1 MSHELQINSL
11 HLSLSRYPKQAT
23 NDLQAWNAADELML
37 NFAFEQTTAT
47 KRILIMNDE
56 FGALACALLAA
67 PEFADSQIHWL
78 SDSFIAQQAL
88 AENLKANNLTM
99 DGRLTLLSSTD
110 SLPASDMVL
119 MRQPKSLN
127 YLEYQLIALQ
137 AILSADS
144 LFACGVMLKNL
155 PKSVFSLF
163 EKHLGKVSTSLA
175 KKKARLLFGHYQ
187 GISSTSPYPKQWKVA
202 EHQFKLNDHANVFCF
217 GKLDIGSRFMLENFP
232 QGDFEAVVDLGCGNG
247 LLGLQAL
254 KHYPKAKVSFCDE
267 SAMALASA
275 KNNVSLNF
283 LERLADCEF
292 NHDNALQHQADN
304 SADLVLCNPPFHQQ
318 NTISTH
324 IAQQMFRDA
333 KRCLRSGGQLIVV
346 ANRHL
351 GYHPLL
357 KSYFGGYKLLASN
370 NKFVI
375 LSSTKR

>member
-67 PEFADSQIHWL
+67 PEFADSQLHWL

-88 AENLKANNLTM
+88 AENLKANNLAM

-163 EKHLGKVSTSLA
+163 EKHLGEVSTSLA

-187 GISSTSPYPKQWKVA
+187 GISSNSPYQT
-202 EHQFKLNDHANVFCF
+202 
-217 GKLDIGSRFMLENFP
+217 M
-232 QGDFEAVVDLGCGNG
+232 
-247 LLGLQAL
+247 
-254 KHYPKAKVSFCDE
+254 E
-267 SAMALASA
+267 SCRTSI
-275 KNNVSLNF
+275 
-283 LERLADCEF
+283 
-292 NHDNALQHQADN
+292 Q
-304 SADLVLCNPPFHQQ
+304 
-318 NTISTH
+318 
-324 IAQQMFRDA
+324 A
-333 KRCLRSGGQLIVV
+333 KRPRQCILLRQVRYWQSLYV
-346 ANRHL
+346 R
-351 GYHPLL
+351 
-357 KSYFGGYKLLASN
+357 
-370 NKFVI
+370 KF
-375 LSSTKR
+375 SAGRF

>member
-11 HLSLSRYPKQAT
+11 QLSLSRYPKQAASE
-23 NDLQAWNAADELML
+23 LQAWNAADELML
-37 NFAFEQTTAT
+37 NFAFEQT
-47 KRILIMNDE
+47 RVPQQILIMNDE
-56 FGALACALLAA
+56 FGALACALLAH
-67 PEFADSQIHWL
+67 PKFANSQIHWL

-88 AENLKANNLTM
+88 AENLQANNLHANE
-99 DGRLTLLSSTD
+99 RLKLLSSTD
-110 SLPASDMVL
+110 SLPTCDLVL

-127 YLEYQLIALQ
+127 YLEYQLITLQ
-137 AILSADS
+137 QILSADS

-155 PKSVFSLF
+155 PKSVFFLF
-163 EKHLGKVSTSLA
+163 EKHLGKVTTSLA

-187 GISSTSPYPKQWKVA
+187 GIHSANPYPKQWKVA
-202 EHQFKLNDHANVFCF
+202 EHQFGLNDHANVFCF
-217 GKLDIGSRFMLENFP
+217 GKLDIGSRFLLDNFP
-232 QGDFEAVVDLGCGNG
+232 QGDFSQVIDLGCGNG

-254 KHYPKAKVSFCDE
+254 KHYPNAQVSFCDE

-275 KNNVSLNF
+275 KNNVALNF
-283 LERLADCEF
+283 PERINDCSF
-292 NHDNALQHQADN
+292 NHDNALQHQADD

-318 NTISTH
+318 NTISSH

-333 KRCLRSGGQLIVV
+333 KRCLRSNGRLIVV

-370 NKFVI
+370 SKFVI
-375 LSSTKR
+375 LSCTKR

>member
-37 NFAFEQTTAT
+37 NFAFEQTTTA

-56 FGALACALLAA
+56 FGALACALLAS

-163 EKHLGKVSTSLA
+163 EKHLGEVSTSLA

-217 GKLDIGSRFMLENFP
+217 GKLDIGSRFMLDNFP
-232 QGDFEAVVDLGCGNG
+232 QGDFEVVVDLGCGNG

-283 LERLADCEF
+283 PERLADCEF